1 MRPVLQP
8 AVDKNKEL
16 EKDPVTIIQDILT
29 FNFIKNVHCSNK
41 ELDTVIAGSLGIIE
55 DKCVIDMM

>member
-1 MRPVLQP
+1 MN
-8 AVDKNKEL
+8 KNCKL
-16 EKDPVTIIQDILT
+16 EKDAEIVIQDILT

-55 DKCVIDMM
+55 DKRVIDVM

>member
-1 MRPVLQP
+1 MQP
-8 AVDKNKEL
+8 AVNKNCKL
-16 EKDPVTIIQDILT
+16 EKDAEIVIQDILT

-55 DKCVIDMM
+55 DKCVIDVM